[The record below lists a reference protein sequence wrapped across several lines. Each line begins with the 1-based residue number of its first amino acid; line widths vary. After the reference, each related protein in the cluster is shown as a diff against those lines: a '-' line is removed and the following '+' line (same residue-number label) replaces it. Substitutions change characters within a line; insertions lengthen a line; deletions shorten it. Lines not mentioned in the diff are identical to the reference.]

1 MRHRIWWAAAALS
14 LGACGQDAIA
24 PSAVKAT
31 DQPVFARGDAGDDE
45 QDGRAGVY
53 ALSNNASSNAVIA
66 FARASDGQLTPAGTF
81 TTGGRGSGGGLG
93 SQGAVVLSE
102 NGQRLY
108 AVNAGSNDI
117 TSFLVTNNGLV
128 RVATILSGGT
138 RPISIAVGH
147 GVLYVLNAGGS
158 GNITGFRAGEDG
170 RLDAIPNSTRPL
182 SSSASGPAQV
192 GIIPSGR
199 ALVVTEKATNKIT
212 TYLLGSGGAPGAP
225 IVNASAGRT
234 PFGFTFDQ
242 HGVLI
247 VSEAFGGAANAS
259 AASSY
264 LVNADGTLSI
274 VSASVPT
281 TETAACWFVVTKNGR
296 FAYTTNTGSASVSG
310 YGVKDGALRLLDADG
325 KTGNTDPTPLDA
337 ALSVNSRYLYVQTG
351 TGFINAFRVDEATGT
366 LRLVPGVAGLPASTV
381 GLAAR

>member
-1 MRHRIWWAAAALS
+1 MRHRMWWAAAALS

-24 PSAVKAT
+24 PSAAKVA
-31 DQPVFARGDAGDDE
+31 DQPAFAREDAGGGE

-53 ALSNNASSNAVIA
+53 TLSNGAQSNEVIA
-66 FARASDGQLTPAGTF
+66 FARASDGQLNPAGTF
-81 TTGGRGSGGGLG
+81 ATGGRGSGGGLG

-102 NGQRLY
+102 DGQLLY

-117 TSFLVTNNGLV
+117 ASFRVTNNGLV
-128 RVATILSGGT
+128 RVATISSGGT
-138 RPISIAVGH
+138 RPISIAAGH
-147 GVLYVLNAGGS
+147 GLLYVLNAGGS

-182 SSSASGPAQV
+182 SSGASAPAQV
-192 GIIPSGR
+192 GITPSGR
-199 ALVVTEKATNKIT
+199 VLVVTEKATNKIT
-212 TYLLGSGGAPGAP
+212 TYLLGPGGTPGAP

-264 LVNADGTLSI
+264 LVNADGTLDV

-310 YGVKDGALRLLDADG
+310 YEVKDGALRLLNADG
-325 KTGNTDPTPLDA
+325 KTGNTDPIPLDA

-351 TGFINAFRVDEATGT
+351 TGSVNAFRVDERTGA
-366 LRLVPGVAGLPASTV
+366 LSVVPGVAGLPASTV

>member
-1 MRHRIWWAAAALS
+1 MRHRMWWAAAALS
-14 LGACGQDAIA
+14 LGACGQDTIA
-24 PSAVKAT
+24 PSAAQVA
-31 DQPVFARGDAGDDE
+31 DQPTFAREDAGGGE

-53 ALSNNASSNAVIA
+53 TLSNGAQSNEVIA
-66 FARASDGQLTPAGTF
+66 FARASDGQLNPAGTF

-93 SQGAVVLSE
+93 SQGAIVLSE
-102 NGQRLY
+102 DGQLLY

-117 TSFLVTNNGLV
+117 ASFRVTNNGLV
-128 RVATILSGGT
+128 RVATISSGGT
-138 RPISIAVGH
+138 RPISIAAGH
-147 GVLYVLNAGGS
+147 GLLYVLNAGGS

-182 SSSASGPAQV
+182 SSGASAPAQV
-192 GIIPSGR
+192 GITPSGR
-199 ALVVTEKATNKIT
+199 VLVVTEKATNKIT
-212 TYLLGSGGAPGAP
+212 TYLLGPGGTPGAP

-264 LVNADGTLSI
+264 LVNADGTLDV

-281 TETAACWFVVTKNGR
+281 TESAACWFVVTKNGR

-310 YGVKDGALRLLDADG
+310 YEVKDGALRLLNADG
-325 KTGNTDPTPLDA
+325 KTGNTDPIPLDA

-351 TGFINAFRVDEATGT
+351 TGSINAFRVNEATGT
-366 LRLVPGVAGLPASTV
+366 L
-381 GLAAR
+381 

>member
-1 MRHRIWWAAAALS
+1 MRHRMWWAAAALS

-24 PSAVKAT
+24 PSAAKVA
-31 DQPVFARGDAGDDE
+31 DQPAFAREDAGGGE

-53 ALSNNASSNAVIA
+53 TLSNGAQSNEVIA
-66 FARASDGQLTPAGTF
+66 FARASDGQLNPAGTF

-102 NGQRLY
+102 DGQLLY

-117 TSFLVTNNGLV
+117 ASFRVTNNGLV
-128 RVATILSGGT
+128 RVATISSGGT
-138 RPISIAVGH
+138 RPISIAAGH
-147 GVLYVLNAGGS
+147 GLLYVLNAGGS

-182 SSSASGPAQV
+182 SSGASAPAQV
-192 GIIPSGR
+192 GITPSGR
-199 ALVVTEKATNKIT
+199 VLVVTEKATNKIT
-212 TYLLGSGGAPGAP
+212 TYLLGPGGTPGAP

-264 LVNADGTLSI
+264 LVNADGTLDV

-310 YGVKDGALRLLDADG
+310 YEVKDGALRLLNADG
-325 KTGNTDPTPLDA
+325 KTGNTDPIPLDA

-351 TGFINAFRVDEATGT
+351 TGSINAFRVDEPTGT
-366 LRLVPGVAGLPASTV
+366 LSFVPGVAGLPASTI